1 MANGTVIIFNG
12 GNILAKAAFH
22 GSGIGGGYCN
32 GNYFSAANNV
42 RNSNAI
48 VNTKDGISSKS
59 VAGDI
64 TINGGYIR
72 SYGSGHG
79 NAFGQAC
86 CGTNTK
92 KTITVTGGT
101 LLPWSTTSA
110 SYYDIGGAG
119 GYVVITG
126 GSIKLTGAVA
136 GEPYTGNKFQS
147 GEGNKAYNA
156 PVGDPNRQQ
165 IFMFCI
171 DLSKSDGVG
180 IEPVASWDLEIGGK
194 PYEYGAPSYFDAG
207 KLYLWLP
214 FSAVGKEITVK
225 LKRYNEDGSL
235 KPVEDLSATPGD
247 SLKPVENL
255 SATPGDSS
263 GSGLGKRWISYEL
276 TDEFKT
282 ENASLFSKYYD
293 GESVKNLIASL
304 ESYVG
309 TDGLPAPYEA
319 NKDAKLTNPDAL
331 LYQSAK
337 LGDDGKPLDEYYPT
351 EAVHDHKVLPTD
363 SGSIS
368 MRVQSKEFAQPGTST
383 AESFWGHDTSFT
395 VNIFPVNSKTEFTS
409 YTLKSDD
416 GSTLAQL
423 DGPTWM
429 QDDDAN
435 PNKASVNHLIVPVD
449 VTSFTYPDGDTVDG
463 SNMTKPTCAAPFGQV
478 QLFLDDRPISAA
490 HGGVMT
496 FTREDLEDEDNDAV
510 AIVKDRDGREHTV
523 LLFDISRSQLKAHGL
538 KSTEN
543 DEHTVA
549 AVYTSRTD
557 AKPATAPRAG
567 AGAQAQAAAAPSAVY
582 RNYYDSETER
592 TFVQIQRSDCRFD
605 LYNEKGT
612 AYDPADGASTP
623 IIDDAHA
630 ARTVFYDIAD
640 FTGANPS
647 AFPLYVDTNSVG
659 EVTFTSSNPAVL
671 TLSPAKVASRSDRFT
686 SADAEDFGFGATA
699 TVHAAGK
706 TTITAVETAYNLTR
720 DDGSIRPYDT
730 LRYTATFTN
739 ETPNSSYQNPVLT
752 LSVPADTTFQ
762 RLWLTDPEG
771 NKRELAAGI
780 DFTRQSVVA
789 RAFRLL
795 AAAVLAKPELS
806 PGAEVLTVGPLPA
819 LFGNQSYR
827 LTMDV
832 TVNPDVMS
840 KTAEAMDF
848 YSQSTANGV
857 YGIDPAHD
865 AQYPWDT
872 RVPGTGT
879 KVDEAWAAADPTSV
893 EPADPDV
900 PKPPTL
906 EDVIGG
912 GLVNPDPDAPDQP
925 ENPDDPAPRPGVEVG
940 TTVPDGP
947 LDTAKKPDPVDPD
960 DPAKRTPDPILPGDR
975 IVSVGDTPDPKT
987 PADVQRAIDD
997 SVKKKLEEDPAA
1009 TEVEIPVIIERY
1021 DEDDPTAPAAR
1032 EEVII
1037 TVAIPE
1043 GYDPDGPDPDDR
1055 DGHELVVIPA
1065 DPRPVD
1071 DEEGRGADIRL
1082 AKTAENVTPDRDG
1095 RGNPAVVLVGDT
1107 IRYTVTVTNT
1117 RPGTCWYDAV
1127 VRDHIP
1133 AGLSY
1138 VAGSA
1143 VVTDAQSACH
1153 RDFPAD
1159 FEDGTGDV
1167 AFSVGDVPGGLVPVS
1182 GGIKLVL
1189 PDGSETTCPDD
1200 AYSPEKGDVVVFA
1213 GPVRGGQKVRLV
1225 IDAVVTEDALGTDIG
1240 NVAFAYGTDPSG
1252 TETTVLTGDPSGTP
1266 GWRSEGIDGLE
1277 QAASEGTAFRSESKV
1292 TYPEGYDGQVRP
1304 NPAGDGDTKLKMRRL
1319 AKTGDEVPLALPLGL
1334 AMLAAS
1340 ALAVI
1345 ALAARTNRRARG

>member
-1 MANGTVIIFNG
+1 MLTGTPLTFKGTSTYAIHIGQGVKADVTLAGVNLTGASTFEVLTNRTGAGEGTYCYLTIKDDTTNILKPASGYGAGLRCGKTSTLVIDDENPNIVAGGSKLNVNDIITPKKGKVGFDGATLNGTAVRADSSLDLLDSEKPGTLKAYARSQSAAIGGSAAEDSGTLIFNGGNIVAMGSCQTEGNLERTTDDGTDDGGAGIGAGNMANGTVIIFNG

-180 IEPVASWDLEIGGK
+180 TEPVASWDLEIGGK

-247 SLKPVENL
+247 S
-255 SATPGDSS
+255 S

-293 GESVKNLIASL
+293 GESIKNLIASL

-351 EAVHDHKVLPTD
+351 EAVHDHKVLPT
-363 SGSIS
+363 
-368 MRVQSKEFAQPGTST
+368 
-383 AESFWGHDTSFT
+383 
-395 VNIFPVNSKTEFTS
+395 
-409 YTLKSDD
+409 
-416 GSTLAQL
+416 
-423 DGPTWM
+423 
-429 QDDDAN
+429 
-435 PNKASVNHLIVPVD
+435 
-449 VTSFTYPDGDTVDG
+449 
-463 SNMTKPTCAAPFGQV
+463 
-478 QLFLDDRPISAA
+478 
-490 HGGVMT
+490 
-496 FTREDLEDEDNDAV
+496 
-510 AIVKDRDGREHTV
+510 
-523 LLFDISRSQLKAHGL
+523 
-538 KSTEN
+538 
-543 DEHTVA
+543 
-549 AVYTSRTD
+549 
-557 AKPATAPRAG
+557 
-567 AGAQAQAAAAPSAVY
+567 
-582 RNYYDSETER
+582 
-592 TFVQIQRSDCRFD
+592 
-605 LYNEKGT
+605 
-612 AYDPADGASTP
+612 
-623 IIDDAHA
+623 
-630 ARTVFYDIAD
+630 
-640 FTGANPS
+640 
-647 AFPLYVDTNSVG
+647 
-659 EVTFTSSNPAVL
+659 
-671 TLSPAKVASRSDRFT
+671 
-686 SADAEDFGFGATA
+686 
-699 TVHAAGK
+699 
-706 TTITAVETAYNLTR
+706 
-720 DDGSIRPYDT
+720 
-730 LRYTATFTN
+730 
-739 ETPNSSYQNPVLT
+739 
-752 LSVPADTTFQ
+752 
-762 RLWLTDPEG
+762 
-771 NKRELAAGI
+771 
-780 DFTRQSVVA
+780 
-789 RAFRLL
+789 
-795 AAAVLAKPELS
+795 
-806 PGAEVLTVGPLPA
+806 
-819 LFGNQSYR
+819 
-827 LTMDV
+827 
-832 TVNPDVMS
+832 
-840 KTAEAMDF
+840 
-848 YSQSTANGV
+848 
-857 YGIDPAHD
+857 
-865 AQYPWDT
+865 
-872 RVPGTGT
+872 
-879 KVDEAWAAADPTSV
+879 
-893 EPADPDV
+893 
-900 PKPPTL
+900 
-906 EDVIGG
+906 
-912 GLVNPDPDAPDQP
+912 
-925 ENPDDPAPRPGVEVG
+925 
-940 TTVPDGP
+940 
-947 LDTAKKPDPVDPD
+947 
-960 DPAKRTPDPILPGDR
+960 
-975 IVSVGDTPDPKT
+975 
-987 PADVQRAIDD
+987 
-997 SVKKKLEEDPAA
+997 
-1009 TEVEIPVIIERY
+1009 
-1021 DEDDPTAPAAR
+1021 
-1032 EEVII
+1032 
-1037 TVAIPE
+1037 
-1043 GYDPDGPDPDDR
+1043 
-1055 DGHELVVIPA
+1055 
-1065 DPRPVD
+1065 
-1071 DEEGRGADIRL
+1071 
-1082 AKTAENVTPDRDG
+1082 
-1095 RGNPAVVLVGDT
+1095 
-1107 IRYTVTVTNT
+1107 
-1117 RPGTCWYDAV
+1117 
-1127 VRDHIP
+1127 
-1133 AGLSY
+1133 
-1138 VAGSA
+1138 
-1143 VVTDAQSACH
+1143 
-1153 RDFPAD
+1153 D

-1225 IDAVVTEDALGTDIG
+1225 IDALVTDAALGTDIG

-1266 GWRSEGIDGLE
+1266 GWRFEGIDGLE

>member
-1 MANGTVIIFNG
+1 
-12 GNILAKAAFH
+12 
-22 GSGIGGGYCN
+22 
-32 GNYFSAANNV
+32 
-42 RNSNAI
+42 
-48 VNTKDGISSKS
+48 
-59 VAGDI
+59 
-64 TINGGYIR
+64 
-72 SYGSGHG
+72 
-79 NAFGQAC
+79 
-86 CGTNTK
+86 
-92 KTITVTGGT
+92 
-101 LLPWSTTSA
+101 
-110 SYYDIGGAG
+110 
-119 GYVVITG
+119 
-126 GSIKLTGAVA
+126 
-136 GEPYTGNKFQS
+136 
-147 GEGNKAYNA
+147 
-156 PVGDPNRQQ
+156 
-165 IFMFCI
+165 
-171 DLSKSDGVG
+171 
-180 IEPVASWDLEIGGK
+180 
-194 PYEYGAPSYFDAG
+194 
-207 KLYLWLP
+207 
-214 FSAVGKEITVK
+214 
-225 LKRYNEDGSL
+225 
-235 KPVEDLSATPGD
+235 
-247 SLKPVENL
+247 
-255 SATPGDSS
+255 
-263 GSGLGKRWISYEL
+263 
-276 TDEFKT
+276 
-282 ENASLFSKYYD
+282 
-293 GESVKNLIASL
+293 
-304 ESYVG
+304 
-309 TDGLPAPYEA
+309 
-319 NKDAKLTNPDAL
+319 
-331 LYQSAK
+331 
-337 LGDDGKPLDEYYPT
+337 
-351 EAVHDHKVLPTD
+351 
-363 SGSIS
+363 
-368 MRVQSKEFAQPGTST
+368 
-383 AESFWGHDTSFT
+383 
-395 VNIFPVNSKTEFTS
+395 
-409 YTLKSDD
+409 
-416 GSTLAQL
+416 
-423 DGPTWM
+423 M

-523 LLFDISRSQLKAHGL
+523 LLFDISRSQLEAHGL

-706 TTITAVETAYNLTR
+706 TTITAAIAATGAFKGATRTFDVYVYPDPAAAPAITAVETAYNLTR

-752 LSVPADTTFQ
+752 LSVPADTAFQ

-832 TVNPDVMS
+832 TVNPD
-840 KTAEAMDF
+840 
-848 YSQSTANGV
+848 
-857 YGIDPAHD
+857 DP
-865 AQYPWDT
+865 
-872 RVPGTGT
+872 V
-879 KVDEAWAAADPTSV
+879 
-893 EPADPDV
+893 
-900 PKPPTL
+900 
-906 EDVIGG
+906 
-912 GLVNPDPDAPDQP
+912 
-925 ENPDDPAPRPGVEVG
+925 PRPGVEVG

-1055 DGHELVVIPA
+1055 DDHELVVIPA

-1071 DEEGRGADIRL
+1071 DEEG
-1082 AKTAENVTPDRDG
+1082 G
-1095 RGNPAVVLVGDT
+1095 R
-1107 IRYTVTVTNT
+1107 R
-1117 RPGTCWYDAV
+1117 
-1127 VRDHIP
+1127 HP
-1133 AGLSY
+1133 AG
-1138 VAGSA
+1138 
-1143 VVTDAQSACH
+1143 
-1153 RDFPAD
+1153 
-1159 FEDGTGDV
+1159 EDRRERH
-1167 AFSVGDVPGGLVPVS
+1167 PGP
-1182 GGIKLVL
+1182 
-1189 PDGSETTCPDD
+1189 
-1200 AYSPEKGDVVVFA
+1200 
-1213 GPVRGGQKVRLV
+1213 
-1225 IDAVVTEDALGTDIG
+1225 
-1240 NVAFAYGTDPSG
+1240 
-1252 TETTVLTGDPSGTP
+1252 
-1266 GWRSEGIDGLE
+1266 
-1277 QAASEGTAFRSESKV
+1277 
-1292 TYPEGYDGQVRP
+1292 
-1304 NPAGDGDTKLKMRRL
+1304 
-1319 AKTGDEVPLALPLGL
+1319 
-1334 AMLAAS
+1334 
-1340 ALAVI
+1340 
-1345 ALAARTNRRARG
+1345 

>member
-1 MANGTVIIFNG
+1 
-12 GNILAKAAFH
+12 
-22 GSGIGGGYCN
+22 
-32 GNYFSAANNV
+32 
-42 RNSNAI
+42 
-48 VNTKDGISSKS
+48 
-59 VAGDI
+59 
-64 TINGGYIR
+64 
-72 SYGSGHG
+72 
-79 NAFGQAC
+79 
-86 CGTNTK
+86 
-92 KTITVTGGT
+92 
-101 LLPWSTTSA
+101 
-110 SYYDIGGAG
+110 
-119 GYVVITG
+119 
-126 GSIKLTGAVA
+126 
-136 GEPYTGNKFQS
+136 
-147 GEGNKAYNA
+147 
-156 PVGDPNRQQ
+156 
-165 IFMFCI
+165 MFCI
-171 DLSKSDGVG
+171 DLSKSDDVG
-180 IEPVASWDLEIGGK
+180 TEPVASWDLEIGGK

-247 SLKPVENL
+247 S
-255 SATPGDSS
+255 S

-293 GESVKNLIASL
+293 GESIKNLIASL

-409 YTLKSDD
+409 YTLKSDG

-523 LLFDISRSQLKAHGL
+523 LLFDISRSQLEAHGL

-557 AKPATAPRAG
+557 AKPATAP
-567 AGAQAQAAAAPSAVY
+567 APAPARRPRRPPPPPRSTATTTTPRPRGPSSKFSA
-582 RNYYDSETER
+582 
-592 TFVQIQRSDCRFD
+592 
-605 LYNEKGT
+605 
-612 AYDPADGASTP
+612 
-623 IIDDAHA
+623 
-630 ARTVFYDIAD
+630 
-640 FTGANPS
+640 
-647 AFPLYVDTNSVG
+647 
-659 EVTFTSSNPAVL
+659 
-671 TLSPAKVASRSDRFT
+671 
-686 SADAEDFGFGATA
+686 ATA
-699 TVHAAGK
+699 GSTC
-706 TTITAVETAYNLTR
+706 TTR
-720 DDGSIRPYDT
+720 
-730 LRYTATFTN
+730 
-739 ETPNSSYQNPVLT
+739 
-752 LSVPADTTFQ
+752 
-762 RLWLTDPEG
+762 
-771 NKRELAAGI
+771 
-780 DFTRQSVVA
+780 
-789 RAFRLL
+789 RA
-795 AAAVLAKPELS
+795 
-806 PGAEVLTVGPLPA
+806 
-819 LFGNQSYR
+819 
-827 LTMDV
+827 
-832 TVNPDVMS
+832 
-840 KTAEAMDF
+840 
-848 YSQSTANGV
+848 
-857 YGIDPAHD
+857 
-865 AQYPWDT
+865 
-872 RVPGTGT
+872 
-879 KVDEAWAAADPTSV
+879 
-893 EPADPDV
+893 
-900 PKPPTL
+900 PPTTPPT
-906 EDVIGG
+906 GR
-912 GLVNPDPDAPDQP
+912 APP
-925 ENPDDPAPRPGVEVG
+925 
-940 TTVPDGP
+940 
-947 LDTAKKPDPVDPD
+947 
-960 DPAKRTPDPILPGDR
+960 
-975 IVSVGDTPDPKT
+975 S
-987 PADVQRAIDD
+987 
-997 SVKKKLEEDPAA
+997 S
-1009 TEVEIPVIIERY
+1009 
-1021 DEDDPTAPAAR
+1021 
-1032 EEVII
+1032 
-1037 TVAIPE
+1037 
-1043 GYDPDGPDPDDR
+1043 
-1055 DGHELVVIPA
+1055 
-1065 DPRPVD
+1065 
-1071 DEEGRGADIRL
+1071 
-1082 AKTAENVTPDRDG
+1082 
-1095 RGNPAVVLVGDT
+1095 
-1107 IRYTVTVTNT
+1107 VTNT

-1127 VRDHIP
+1127 VRAHIP

-1252 TETTVLTGDPSGTP
+1252 TETTVLTSDPSGTP
-1266 GWRSEGIDGLE
+1266 GWRFEGIDGLE
-1277 QAASEGTAFRSESKV
+1277 QTASEGTAFRSESKV

>member
-1 MANGTVIIFNG
+1 MAMGSCQTEGNLERTTDDETDDGGAGIGVGNMANGTVIIFNG

-22 GSGIGGGYCN
+22 GSGIGGGYCS

-101 LLPWSTTSA
+101 PLPWSTTSA

-180 IEPVASWDLEIGGK
+180 TEPVASWDLEIGGK

-247 SLKPVENL
+247 S
-255 SATPGDSS
+255 S

-293 GESVKNLIASL
+293 GESIKNLIASL

-351 EAVHDHKVLPTD
+351 EAVHDHKVLPT
-363 SGSIS
+363 
-368 MRVQSKEFAQPGTST
+368 
-383 AESFWGHDTSFT
+383 
-395 VNIFPVNSKTEFTS
+395 
-409 YTLKSDD
+409 
-416 GSTLAQL
+416 
-423 DGPTWM
+423 
-429 QDDDAN
+429 
-435 PNKASVNHLIVPVD
+435 
-449 VTSFTYPDGDTVDG
+449 
-463 SNMTKPTCAAPFGQV
+463 
-478 QLFLDDRPISAA
+478 
-490 HGGVMT
+490 
-496 FTREDLEDEDNDAV
+496 
-510 AIVKDRDGREHTV
+510 
-523 LLFDISRSQLKAHGL
+523 
-538 KSTEN
+538 
-543 DEHTVA
+543 
-549 AVYTSRTD
+549 
-557 AKPATAPRAG
+557 
-567 AGAQAQAAAAPSAVY
+567 
-582 RNYYDSETER
+582 
-592 TFVQIQRSDCRFD
+592 
-605 LYNEKGT
+605 
-612 AYDPADGASTP
+612 
-623 IIDDAHA
+623 
-630 ARTVFYDIAD
+630 
-640 FTGANPS
+640 
-647 AFPLYVDTNSVG
+647 
-659 EVTFTSSNPAVL
+659 
-671 TLSPAKVASRSDRFT
+671 
-686 SADAEDFGFGATA
+686 
-699 TVHAAGK
+699 
-706 TTITAVETAYNLTR
+706 
-720 DDGSIRPYDT
+720 
-730 LRYTATFTN
+730 
-739 ETPNSSYQNPVLT
+739 
-752 LSVPADTTFQ
+752 
-762 RLWLTDPEG
+762 
-771 NKRELAAGI
+771 
-780 DFTRQSVVA
+780 
-789 RAFRLL
+789 
-795 AAAVLAKPELS
+795 
-806 PGAEVLTVGPLPA
+806 
-819 LFGNQSYR
+819 
-827 LTMDV
+827 
-832 TVNPDVMS
+832 
-840 KTAEAMDF
+840 
-848 YSQSTANGV
+848 
-857 YGIDPAHD
+857 
-865 AQYPWDT
+865 
-872 RVPGTGT
+872 
-879 KVDEAWAAADPTSV
+879 
-893 EPADPDV
+893 
-900 PKPPTL
+900 
-906 EDVIGG
+906 
-912 GLVNPDPDAPDQP
+912 
-925 ENPDDPAPRPGVEVG
+925 
-940 TTVPDGP
+940 
-947 LDTAKKPDPVDPD
+947 
-960 DPAKRTPDPILPGDR
+960 
-975 IVSVGDTPDPKT
+975 
-987 PADVQRAIDD
+987 
-997 SVKKKLEEDPAA
+997 
-1009 TEVEIPVIIERY
+1009 
-1021 DEDDPTAPAAR
+1021 
-1032 EEVII
+1032 
-1037 TVAIPE
+1037 
-1043 GYDPDGPDPDDR
+1043 
-1055 DGHELVVIPA
+1055 
-1065 DPRPVD
+1065 
-1071 DEEGRGADIRL
+1071 
-1082 AKTAENVTPDRDG
+1082 
-1095 RGNPAVVLVGDT
+1095 
-1107 IRYTVTVTNT
+1107 
-1117 RPGTCWYDAV
+1117 
-1127 VRDHIP
+1127 
-1133 AGLSY
+1133 
-1138 VAGSA
+1138 
-1143 VVTDAQSACH
+1143 
-1153 RDFPAD
+1153 D

-1225 IDAVVTEDALGTDIG
+1225 IDAVVTEDALGTDIR

-1266 GWRSEGIDGLE
+1266 GWRFEGIDGLE

>member
-1 MANGTVIIFNG
+1 MKNPKAAPRLLRTGIALALACGLMVPTGALAASEDEARENATPPPGGGTLAEPAADGSEGAPADDGTDDGGAGIGAGNMANGTVIIFNG

-92 KTITVTGGT
+92 KAITVTGGT

-180 IEPVASWDLEIGGK
+180 TEPVASWDLEIGGK

-247 SLKPVENL
+247 S
-255 SATPGDSS
+255 S

-293 GESVKNLIASL
+293 GESIKNLIASL

-523 LLFDISRSQLKAHGL
+523 LLFDISRSQLEAHGL

-567 AGAQAQAAAAPSAVY
+567 AGAPAPAAAAVY

-706 TTITAVETAYNLTR
+706 TTITAAIAATGAFKGATRTFDVYVYPDPAAAPAITAVETAYNLTR

-752 LSVPADTTFQ
+752 LSVPADTTFH

-780 DFTRQSVVA
+780 DFARQSVVA

-832 TVNPDVMS
+832 TV
-840 KTAEAMDF
+840 
-848 YSQSTANGV
+848 
-857 YGIDPAHD
+857 
-865 AQYPWDT
+865 
-872 RVPGTGT
+872 
-879 KVDEAWAAADPTSV
+879 
-893 EPADPDV
+893 
-900 PKPPTL
+900 
-906 EDVIGG
+906 
-912 GLVNPDPDAPDQP
+912 
-925 ENPDDPAPRPGVEVG
+925 NPDDPAPRPGVEVG

-1055 DGHELVVIPA
+1055 DDHELVVIPA

-1071 DEEGRGADIRL
+1071 DEEGGAPTSGWRRPPR
-1082 AKTAENVTPDRDG
+1082 TSPR
-1095 RGNPAVVLVGDT
+1095 
-1107 IRYTVTVTNT
+1107 TVTGAAT
-1117 RPGTCWYDAV
+1117 RPWCWWAT
-1127 VRDHIP
+1127 P
-1133 AGLSY
+1133 
-1138 VAGSA
+1138 SA
-1143 VVTDAQSACH
+1143 T
-1153 RDFPAD
+1153 R
-1159 FEDGTGDV
+1159 
-1167 AFSVGDVPGGLVPVS
+1167 
-1182 GGIKLVL
+1182 
-1189 PDGSETTCPDD
+1189 
-1200 AYSPEKGDVVVFA
+1200 
-1213 GPVRGGQKVRLV
+1213 
-1225 IDAVVTEDALGTDIG
+1225 
-1240 NVAFAYGTDPSG
+1240 
-1252 TETTVLTGDPSGTP
+1252 
-1266 GWRSEGIDGLE
+1266 
-1277 QAASEGTAFRSESKV
+1277 
-1292 TYPEGYDGQVRP
+1292 
-1304 NPAGDGDTKLKMRRL
+1304 
-1319 AKTGDEVPLALPLGL
+1319 
-1334 AMLAAS
+1334 
-1340 ALAVI
+1340 
-1345 ALAARTNRRARG
+1345 

>member
-1 MANGTVIIFNG
+1 MKNPKAAPRLLRTGIALALACGLMVPTGALAASEDEARENATPPPGGGTLAEPAADGSEGAPADDGTDDGGAGIGAGNMANGTVIIFNG

-136 GEPYTGNKFQS
+136 GEPYTGNKFPS

-180 IEPVASWDLEIGGK
+180 TEPVASWDLEIGGK

-247 SLKPVENL
+247 SLKPVEDL

-293 GESVKNLIASL
+293 GESIKNLIASL

-523 LLFDISRSQLKAHGL
+523 LLFDISRSQLEAHGL

-706 TTITAVETAYNLTR
+706 ITITAAIAATGAFKGATRTFDVYVYPDPAAAPAITAVETAYNLTR

-832 TVNPDVMS
+832 TV
-840 KTAEAMDF
+840 
-848 YSQSTANGV
+848 
-857 YGIDPAHD
+857 
-865 AQYPWDT
+865 
-872 RVPGTGT
+872 
-879 KVDEAWAAADPTSV
+879 
-893 EPADPDV
+893 
-900 PKPPTL
+900 
-906 EDVIGG
+906 
-912 GLVNPDPDAPDQP
+912 
-925 ENPDDPAPRPGVEVG
+925 NPDDPAPRPGVEVG

-1055 DGHELVVIPA
+1055 DDHELVVIPA

-1071 DEEGRGADIRL
+1071 DEEGGGPTSGWRRPPR
-1082 AKTAENVTPDRDG
+1082 TSPR
-1095 RGNPAVVLVGDT
+1095 
-1107 IRYTVTVTNT
+1107 TVTGAAT
-1117 RPGTCWYDAV
+1117 RPWCWWAT
-1127 VRDHIP
+1127 P
-1133 AGLSY
+1133 
-1138 VAGSA
+1138 SA
-1143 VVTDAQSACH
+1143 T
-1153 RDFPAD
+1153 R
-1159 FEDGTGDV
+1159 
-1167 AFSVGDVPGGLVPVS
+1167 
-1182 GGIKLVL
+1182 
-1189 PDGSETTCPDD
+1189 
-1200 AYSPEKGDVVVFA
+1200 
-1213 GPVRGGQKVRLV
+1213 
-1225 IDAVVTEDALGTDIG
+1225 
-1240 NVAFAYGTDPSG
+1240 
-1252 TETTVLTGDPSGTP
+1252 
-1266 GWRSEGIDGLE
+1266 
-1277 QAASEGTAFRSESKV
+1277 
-1292 TYPEGYDGQVRP
+1292 
-1304 NPAGDGDTKLKMRRL
+1304 
-1319 AKTGDEVPLALPLGL
+1319 
-1334 AMLAAS
+1334 
-1340 ALAVI
+1340 
-1345 ALAARTNRRARG
+1345 

>member
-1 MANGTVIIFNG
+1 MKNPKAAPRLLRTGIALALACGLMVPTGALAASEDEARENATPPPGGGTLAEPAADGSEGAPADGGAPEADSAGSAAVFSAIAAAIQYAALYGALPDTDAAPAGNAGAGAAAVATGAADASPRGADYTKSGLTVSGGELNKDFKDTGSAIEVLTGTPLTFKGTSTYAIHIGQGVKADVTLAGVYLTGASTFEVLTNRTGAGEGTYCYLTIKDDTTNILKLASGYGAGLRCGKTSTLVIDDENPNIVAGGSKLNVNDIITPKKGKVGFDGATLNGTAVRADSSLDLLDSEKPGTLKAYARSQSAAIGGSAAEDSGTLIFHGGNIVAMGSCQTEGNLERTTDDGTDDGGAGIGAGNMANGTVIIFNG

-180 IEPVASWDLEIGGK
+180 TEPVASWDLEIGGK

-207 KLYLWLP
+207 KLYLRLP

-235 KPVEDLSATPGD
+235 KPVED
-247 SLKPVENL
+247 L

-293 GESVKNLIASL
+293 GESIKNLIASL

-523 LLFDISRSQLKAHGL
+523 LLFDISRSQLEAHGL

-557 AKPATAPRAG
+557 AKPATTPRAG

-612 AYDPADGASTP
+612 DNDPADGASTP
-623 IIDDAHA
+623 IIGDEHA
-630 ARTVFYDIAD
+630 ARHLLVRRR
-640 FTGANPS
+640 GARPHS
-647 AFPLYVDTNSVG
+647 RGALLRGRLGRGDRCPG
-659 EVTFTSSNPAVL
+659 R
-671 TLSPAKVASRSDRFT
+671 LSPRLPRRLRRRHRGRGLLRGGRARGPRARLRRHQARAARRQRDHLPRRRLLAREGRRGGVRRPRARRPEGAARHRRPRDRRGPGHRHRERGLRLWHRPLRHRDHRADRRPLRHARLALRGHRRAGAGRQRGDRVPLGVEGDLPRGLRRPGAPEPRRRRGHQAEDAAPGEDRRRGAPRPSPGPGHAGRLGPRRHRPGRPHEPPRPRLGSHRPRGQPTPRGPAAESQRAPTSTARSDTLPVRRRAQRCICRPPT
-686 SADAEDFGFGATA
+686 SRGAPWHGSSRGACMEALRGAIGPDAGSPRPQWPAADHGRRVLAQGNPQFYRDEA
-699 TVHAAGK
+699 
-706 TTITAVETAYNLTR
+706 NL
-720 DDGSIRPYDT
+720 SELP
-730 LRYTATFTN
+730 
-739 ETPNSSYQNPVLT
+739 
-752 LSVPADTTFQ
+752 
-762 RLWLTDPEG
+762 RLPG
-771 NKRELAAGI
+771 R
-780 DFTRQSVVA
+780 R
-789 RAFRLL
+789 RAFR
-795 AAAVLAKPELS
+795 
-806 PGAEVLTVGPLPA
+806 
-819 LFGNQSYR
+819 
-827 LTMDV
+827 
-832 TVNPDVMS
+832 
-840 KTAEAMDF
+840 
-848 YSQSTANGV
+848 
-857 YGIDPAHD
+857 DPA
-865 AQYPWDT
+865 
-872 RVPGTGT
+872 
-879 KVDEAWAAADPTSV
+879 
-893 EPADPDV
+893 
-900 PKPPTL
+900 
-906 EDVIGG
+906 
-912 GLVNPDPDAPDQP
+912 
-925 ENPDDPAPRPGVEVG
+925 
-940 TTVPDGP
+940 
-947 LDTAKKPDPVDPD
+947 
-960 DPAKRTPDPILPGDR
+960 TP
-975 IVSVGDTPDPKT
+975 
-987 PADVQRAIDD
+987 
-997 SVKKKLEEDPAA
+997 
-1009 TEVEIPVIIERY
+1009 
-1021 DEDDPTAPAAR
+1021 
-1032 EEVII
+1032 
-1037 TVAIPE
+1037 
-1043 GYDPDGPDPDDR
+1043 
-1055 DGHELVVIPA
+1055 
-1065 DPRPVD
+1065 
-1071 DEEGRGADIRL
+1071 
-1082 AKTAENVTPDRDG
+1082 
-1095 RGNPAVVLVGDT
+1095 
-1107 IRYTVTVTNT
+1107 
-1117 RPGTCWYDAV
+1117 
-1127 VRDHIP
+1127 
-1133 AGLSY
+1133 
-1138 VAGSA
+1138 
-1143 VVTDAQSACH
+1143 
-1153 RDFPAD
+1153 
-1159 FEDGTGDV
+1159 
-1167 AFSVGDVPGGLVPVS
+1167 
-1182 GGIKLVL
+1182 
-1189 PDGSETTCPDD
+1189 
-1200 AYSPEKGDVVVFA
+1200 
-1213 GPVRGGQKVRLV
+1213 
-1225 IDAVVTEDALGTDIG
+1225 
-1240 NVAFAYGTDPSG
+1240 
-1252 TETTVLTGDPSGTP
+1252 
-1266 GWRSEGIDGLE
+1266 
-1277 QAASEGTAFRSESKV
+1277 
-1292 TYPEGYDGQVRP
+1292 
-1304 NPAGDGDTKLKMRRL
+1304 
-1319 AKTGDEVPLALPLGL
+1319 
-1334 AMLAAS
+1334 
-1340 ALAVI
+1340 
-1345 ALAARTNRRARG
+1345 